1 MRNQQTEKTSSG
13 VEALINRLREQGVEA
28 GKQHADKIIHD
39 AEKNAEKIIG
49 EAKKEAQL
57 LVDKAEQEV
66 TALRNA
72 GEDALKLATR
82 DALLKLRDT
91 LLGSFSKEVHRVVGE
106 KMTQE
111 VFLERLILQFAAKV
125 SDDLQLKEKEN
136 MRIFLPN
143 NPVGVEDLKNNP
155 EELKVGTLT
164 HFTAACAAEMLRK
177 GVKVEVADDITNGLL
192 IRLDDEGMVVDF
204 STETLSALL
213 LEHLQPRFRTLLQ
226 GIVK

>member
-28 GKQHADKIIHD
+28 GKQRADKIIHD
-39 AEKNAEKIIG
+39 AEKGAEKIIA

-106 KMTQE
+106 KMAQE

-125 SDDLQLKEKEN
+125 SDDLHLKEKEN

-177 GVKVEVADDITNGLL
+177 GVKVEVADDVTNGLL